1 MGSWRI
7 VQRALTRM
15 WAVPQRTFIA
25 TRAAPGSEPMEE
37 TASPPLVRR
46 SIASPLG
53 PLWAVASARG
63 LRSLGW
69 GAAPAAAD
77 RGDGEHHLDA
87 LGEQLA
93 RYFDGG
99 LGRFDLA
106 LDPVGT
112 PFQRAAWRALAEVP
126 YGATRTYAEQAAAMG
141 RLDAVRA
148 VGRANGQNPL
158 AIVLPCHRI
167 VGADGSLTGYAG
179 GLERKA
185 RLLALERGQGELF

>member
-1 MGSWRI
+1 
-7 VQRALTRM
+7 
-15 WAVPQRTFIA
+15 
-25 TRAAPGSEPMEE
+25 MEE
-37 TASPPLVRR
+37 TACPTIVRR
-46 SIASPLG
+46 SFASPLG
-53 PLWAVASARG
+53 PMWAVASPRG

-77 RGDGEHHLDA
+77 QGDGARHLDA
-87 LGEQLA
+87 LEAQLA
-93 RYFDGG
+93 GYFDGS
-99 LGRFDLA
+99 LRRFDLA

-126 YGATRTYAEQAAAMG
+126 YGVTRSYAEQAGAMG
-141 RLDAVRA
+141 RPDAVRA
-148 VGRANGQNPL
+148 VGRANGQNPI